1 MMMME
6 HPFAPDAAR
15 RTVWCSHPSTQFVAA
30 LYLDQILQNE
40 YQHNGQVY
48 VLWSAVCRLLA
59 RFSFVWHGLAMA
71 VRPRFPVH
79 SVPGRSFFLIGRQKR
94 ILGRSAERPRS
105 LAFLAFLALL
115 ALLAFLANLQKRR
128 PLT

>member
-1 MMMME
+1 VE
-6 HPFAPDAAR
+6 QANASRRARNAAR
-15 RTVWCSHPSTQFVAA
+15 RTVWCSHPSTRFVAA

-40 YQHNGQVY
+40 YQHNRQVY
-48 VLWSAVCRLLA
+48 VLRSAVCRLLA

-79 SVPGRSFFLIGRQKR
+79 SVPEPSFFLIGRQKGIR
-94 ILGRSAERPRS
+94 GRSAERPRS
-105 LAFLAFLALL
+105 LAFLAFLA
-115 ALLAFLANLQKRR
+115 NLQKRR